1 MITKIARSCSSVSGL
16 FCDRSYAR
24 AFVRVDRTER
34 EREKEKRRRFHARS
48 TTLSLFLSFLFS
60 FLRIL
65 LLFLAFE
72 IRNDLGGLERERV
85 GNDDKLEEEEEEEE
99 EEESLRAR

>member
-24 AFVRVDRTER
+24 AFVRVDRRER
-34 EREKEKRRRFHARS
+34 EREKKKNEGDFTPVHNSK
-48 TTLSLFLSFLFS
+48 LSLFPVFF
-60 FLRIL
+60 FKDPP

-85 GNDDKLEEEEEEEE
+85 GNDDKLEAE

>member
-24 AFVRVDRTER
+24 AFGSRRSER
-34 EREKEKRRRFHARS
+34 KGEREKEKTKEISRRS
-48 TTLSLFLSFLFS
+48 TNSTLSLFLSFLFS

-85 GNDDKLEEEEEEEE
+85 GNDDKLEAE

>member
-24 AFVRVDRTER
+24 AFVRVDRRER
-34 EREKEKRRRFHARS
+34 ERKTKEISRRS
-48 TTLSLFLSFLFS
+48 TNLSFLSFLFS

-85 GNDDKLEEEEEEEE
+85 GNDDKLEAE